1 MISKTSTTAPRF
13 QLILIKPSHYDNEGY
28 VVQWLRSTMPS
39 NSLAAVYSLARGA
52 GERQLLGPDLPI
64 DVMAMD
70 ETNTRVRPHEIARRI
85 AENGGQGLVGIVG
98 VQSNEF
104 PRAVDIARPLRAAG
118 VQVMIGGFHVSGCL
132 AMLKELPEDIKD
144 AQRLGIS
151 IFAGEAEEGFDEAI
165 LDAARGALRPLYDH
179 MKHLPDIGE
188 VDSPPFLP
196 LDFVRRTI
204 GNVTSFDAGRGCPFQ
219 CSFCT
224 IINVQGRKSRY
235 RCPDSVEQIIRM
247 NYEQGVNR
255 FFITDDNFA
264 RNKDWE
270 AIYDRIIKLRE
281 EDGLDVRFMIQVD
294 TLCHRIP
301 NFIDKS
307 RRAGVTRV
315 FIGLENIN
323 PANLI
328 AAKKRQNKITE
339 YRKMLLEWKRV
350 GIITY
355 AGYILG
361 FPYDTPESIRH
372 DLEIIKKE
380 LPLDMLE
387 FFILTPLPGSE
398 DHKVLL
404 EKGVWMDP
412 DMNNYELEHVVTAH
426 PKMTDAEWQEA
437 YRTAWNHYYTDD
449 HLETIVRRAYASG
462 INVRSLMP
470 VLFWFSSAVPVE
482 NLHPLQWGI
491 FRIKYRHDRRSGL
504 PLESPLVFYGRYAAD
519 VARKLVLVGRRW
531 WHLKRIVRKV
541 EADPRAK
548 FYRDEALTPVA
559 EEDAEH
565 MELYTQNEAAR
576 SAVERELRVAAK
588 GANGQGSKASDPA
601 SRRPRF
607 RTSFR
612 QPSSKRSPRAYFASG
627 VSGRALAV
635 SDGFKDLAGT
645 CSARLDR
652 SPSATCFGGAAIH
665 ADSVMFAN
673 VPTAP
678 RQKPPSARLSMS
690 TKPPPFR
697 RNQPLRQRGSSS
709 SYIASL
715 SCGDPGAATGAR
727 YCACIQPVAALW
739 GSVTSTQPS

>member
-1 MISKTSTTAPRF
+1 MFRKTNTTAPRF
-13 QLILIKPSHYDNEGY
+13 QLVLIKPSHYDKDGY

-39 NSLAAVYSLARGA
+39 NSLAAVYSLACGA
-52 GERQLLGPDLPI
+52 AERQLLGADLPI
-64 DVMAMD
+64 DVIAMD
-70 ETNTRVRPHEIARRI
+70 ETNTRVRPREIARRI
-85 AENGGQGLVGIVG
+85 AENGGLGLVGIVG

-132 AMLKELPEDIKD
+132 AMLKELPEDIKE
-144 AQRLGIS
+144 AQRLGVS
-151 IFAGEAEEGFDEAI
+151 IFAGEAEEGFEEAI
-165 LDAARGALRPLYDH
+165 MDAARGALQPIYDH
-179 MKHLPDIGE
+179 MKELPDIGE
-188 VDSPPFLP
+188 VAAPPFLP
-196 LDFVRRTI
+196 VDFVRRTI

-235 RCPDSVEQIIRM
+235 RSPDSVERIIRM

-255 FFITDDNFA
+255 YFITDDNFA
-264 RNKDWE
+264 RNNDWE

-281 EDGLDVRFMIQVD
+281 EDGLDIRFCIQVD

-307 RRAGVTRV
+307 HRAGVTRV

-361 FPYDTPESIRH
+361 FPNDTPESIRH
-372 DLEIIKKE
+372 DLEIIQKE

-398 DHKVLL
+398 DHKVLS

-412 DMNNYELEHVVTAH
+412 DMNKYDVENVVTAH
-426 PKMTDAEWQEA
+426 AKMTAAEWTEA
-437 YRTAWNHYYTDD
+437 YRTAWGHYYTDD

-462 INVRSLMP
+462 INIRSLMP

-491 FRIKYRHDRRSGL
+491 FRLKYRRERRSGL
-504 PLESPLVFYGRYAAD
+504 PLESPLAFYSRYAGDIARKVAL
-519 VARKLVLVGRRW
+519 VARRW
-531 WHLKRIVRKV
+531 RHLKRIVRKV
-541 EADPRAK
+541 EADPHAK
-548 FYRDEALTPVA
+548 SYRDEALTPVA
-559 EEDAEH
+559 EEDSSH

-576 SAVERELRVAAK
+576 VAVERELRVAGK
-588 GANGQGSKASDPA
+588 SANGNGKAPANSAQRTGRHQTGGQDTEHPSDEHPL
-601 SRRPRF
+601 SDHNEPI
-607 RTSFR
+607 
-612 QPSSKRSPRAYFASG
+612 SPL
-627 VSGRALAV
+627 V
-635 SDGFKDLAGT
+635 
-645 CSARLDR
+645 
-652 SPSATCFGGAAIH
+652 
-665 ADSVMFAN
+665 
-673 VPTAP
+673 
-678 RQKPPSARLSMS
+678 
-690 TKPPPFR
+690 
-697 RNQPLRQRGSSS
+697 
-709 SYIASL
+709 
-715 SCGDPGAATGAR
+715 
-727 YCACIQPVAALW
+727 
-739 GSVTSTQPS
+739 

>member
-1 MISKTSTTAPRF
+1 MIDKTSTSRPRF
-13 QLILIKPSHYDNEGY
+13 QLILIKPSHYDNDGY

-39 NSLAAVYSLARGA
+39 NSLAAVYSLALGA
-52 GERQLLGPDLPI
+52 AERQLLGPDLPI

-70 ETNTRVRPHEIARRI
+70 ETNTRVRPHELARRI
-85 AENGGQGLVGIVG
+85 AENGGRGLVGIVG
-98 VQSNEF
+98 AQSNEF

-118 VQVMIGGFHVSGCL
+118 IQVMIGGFHVSGCL
-132 AMLKELPEDIKD
+132 AMLKELPEDIKE
-144 AQRLGIS
+144 AQRLGVS
-151 IFAGEAEEGFDEAI
+151 IYAGEAEEGLDEVL
-165 LDAARGALRPLYDH
+165 LDAANGALKPLYDH
-179 MKHLPDIGE
+179 MKHLPDIG
-188 VDSPPFLP
+188 DIAAPPFLP
-196 LDFVRRTI
+196 IDFVRRTI

-235 RCPDSVEQIIRM
+235 RSPDSVEQIIRM
-247 NYEQGVNR
+247 NVAQGINR

-281 EDGLDVRFMIQVD
+281 EDGLDVRFCVQVD

-350 GIITY
+350 GIMTY

-361 FPYDTPESIRH
+361 FENDTPESIRH

-398 DHKVLL
+398 DHKVLAD
-404 EKGVWMDP
+404 KGVWMDP
-412 DMNNYELEHVVTAH
+412 DMNKYDVEHVVTAH
-426 PKMTDAEWQEA
+426 PKMSQAEWTEA
-437 YRTAWNHYYTDD
+437 YRTAWGYYYTDE
-449 HLETIVRRAYASG
+449 HLETIIRRAYASG
-462 INVRSLMP
+462 INIRSLMP

-491 FRIKYRHDRRSGL
+491 FRVKYRHDRRSGL

-519 VARKLVLVGRRW
+519 IARKVALVARRW
-531 WHLKRIVRKV
+531 LHLKSIVRKV
-541 EADPRAK
+541 ETDPNAK
-548 FYRDEALTPVA
+548 LYMDEALTPVA
-559 EEDAEH
+559 DEDSEH

-576 SAVERELRVAAK
+576 SAVEREHRVAAK
-588 GANGQGSKASDPA
+588 SPNGHAHKAPA
-601 SRRPRF
+601 PAAR
-607 RTSFR
+607 
-612 QPSSKRSPRAYFASG
+612 
-627 VSGRALAV
+627 
-635 SDGFKDLAGT
+635 DGNGHATAGHD
-645 CSARLDR
+645 AGH
-652 SPSATCFGGAAIH
+652 PAGG
-665 ADSVMFAN
+665 
-673 VPTAP
+673 
-678 RQKPPSARLSMS
+678 
-690 TKPPPFR
+690 
-697 RNQPLRQRGSSS
+697 QPLSDHSEP
-709 SYIASL
+709 IA
-715 SCGDPGAATGAR
+715 P
-727 YCACIQPVAALW
+727 IV
-739 GSVTSTQPS
+739 

>member
-1 MISKTSTTAPRF
+1 MITKTGTRTPRF
-13 QLILIKPSHYDNEGY
+13 QLILIKPSHYDNDGY
-28 VVQWLRSTMPS
+28 VVQWFRSTMPS
-39 NSLAAVYSLARGA
+39 NSLAAVYSLARSA

-70 ETNTRVRPHEIARRI
+70 ETNTRVRPREIARRI
-85 AENGGQGLVGIVG
+85 AENGGLGLVGIVG

-118 VQVMIGGFHVSGCL
+118 VQVLIGGFHVSGCI

-151 IFAGEAEEGFDEAI
+151 IYAGEAEDGFDEAI
-165 LDAARGALRPLYDH
+165 LDAARGALRPIYDH
-179 MKHLPDIGE
+179 MKHLPDIGD
-188 VDSPPFLP
+188 VDAPPFLP
-196 LDFVRRTI
+196 LDFVRRHI

-235 RCPDSVEQIIRM
+235 RSPDSVERIIRM

-281 EDGLDVRFMIQVD
+281 EDGLDVRFLIQVD

-398 DHKVLL
+398 DHKVLR

-412 DMNNYELEHVVTAH
+412 DMNKYELEHVVTAH
-426 PKMTDAEWQEA
+426 AKMTEAEWQEA
-437 YRTAWNHYYTDD
+437 YRTAWHLYYTDD

-462 INVRSLMP
+462 INIRSLMP

-519 VARKLVLVGRRW
+519 IARKLVLAGRRW
-531 WHLKRIVRKV
+531 WHLKRIIRKV

-559 EEDAEH
+559 EEDAAH

-576 SAVERELRVAAK
+576 SAVERELRVAARR
-588 GANGQGSKASDPA
+588 ANGHGRNAPAPAATDRSSKGDEPGDHDSG
-601 SRRPRF
+601 
-607 RTSFR
+607 
-612 QPSSKRSPRAYFASG
+612 QPSAGHPQGDRGAPISPL
-627 VSGRALAV
+627 V
-635 SDGFKDLAGT
+635 
-645 CSARLDR
+645 
-652 SPSATCFGGAAIH
+652 
-665 ADSVMFAN
+665 
-673 VPTAP
+673 
-678 RQKPPSARLSMS
+678 
-690 TKPPPFR
+690 
-697 RNQPLRQRGSSS
+697 
-709 SYIASL
+709 
-715 SCGDPGAATGAR
+715 
-727 YCACIQPVAALW
+727 
-739 GSVTSTQPS
+739 